1 MNKKKSAFTLLEVMI
16 SVLILTI
23 AVWTI
28 YGISSQTKNLLS
40 KSEYSI
46 SAMYLAQEWLEFVKT
61 IRDERISESY
71 NPKNWWD
78 KFLTQDLWFWW
89 TWSGWYVVKKLK
101 ISKNNLKLVDA
112 GVNFDKEI
120 SSVNDI
126 CTDVWIYKHCIYEY
140 INLSNEWNQK
150 STKVWSNFFRKIK
163 IKKDF
168 WEKNLITVFS
178 EIFWEEKW
186 KIRNFILEKKFWNIA
201 IN

>member
-46 SAMYLAQEWLEFVKT
+46 TAMYLAQEWLEFVKT

-71 NPKNWWD
+71 NSKNWWD

-89 TWSGWYVVKKLK
+89 SWSGWYVVKKLQ

-120 SSVNDI
+120 SSVDDI

-140 INLSNEWNQK
+140 INLSNEWNQE
-150 STKVWSNFFRKIK
+150 STILWNNFFRKIK

>member
-89 TWSGWYVVKKLK
+89 TWSGWYVVKKLQ

-112 GVNFDKEI
+112 VVNFDKEI
-120 SSVNDI
+120 SSVDDI
-126 CTDVWIYKHCIYEY
+126 CRDVWIYKNCIYEY

>member
-46 SAMYLAQEWLEFVKT
+46 TAMYLAQEWLEFVKT

-89 TWSGWYVVKKLK
+89 TWSGWYVVKKLQ

-120 SSVNDI
+120 SSVDDI
-126 CTDVWIYKHCIYEY
+126 CTDVWIYKDCIYEY
-140 INLSNEWNQK
+140 INLSNEWNQE
-150 STKVWSNFFRKIK
+150 STILWNNFFRKIK

-186 KIRNFILEKKFWNIA
+186 EIRNFILEKKFWNIA